1 MSETRFQELPAH
13 AQTQV
18 QQGQPWMHPRANRQ
32 IQLGD
37 GVQGSRVTIAYCYEV
52 AARKSIGLTVT
63 PEGLRVRA
71 PRWVTQKSIEA
82 CLHEKAR
89 WILEKIQAH
98 AQSSA
103 TDARAAITW
112 ANGSRIAYLGQTL
125 QLALGFA
132 GRQALLQVREPAPES
147 LAVPSGDAADWIL
160 HLPLPAHASAQQIE
174 RGVRQWL
181 RHQAL
186 HTVQQRVQVF
196 APAMGVQP
204 KRVSL
209 TSALTRWG
217 SASSSGAVRLHWRLI
232 QMPPRIL
239 DYVVIHELA
248 HLHEMNHGPQ
258 FWAWVA
264 RFMPDYAHWRAQLKA
279 IRLPRWE

>member
-1 MSETRFQELPAH
+1 MSEPRPSASPAC
-13 AQTQV
+13 AAVQV
-18 QQGQPWMHPRANRQ
+18 QQGQPWIHPRANRQ
-32 IQLGD
+32 TALAAGS
-37 GVQGSRVTIAYCYEV
+37 QGPHLAIGYLLEV

-82 CLHEKAR
+82 CLQEKAR

-98 AQSSA
+98 AQTSA
-103 TDARAAITW
+103 APAGAPIVWESGT
-112 ANGSRIAYLGQTL
+112 RIAYLGQTL

-132 GRQALLQVREPAPES
+132 GRQALLQSVAAPLDSRAQPADE
-147 LAVPSGDAADWIL
+147 VQWIL
-160 HLPLPAHASAQQIE
+160 HLPLPVHAGAIE
-174 RGVRQWL
+174 IEQAARQWL
-181 RHQAL
+181 RRQAL
-186 HTVQQRVQVF
+186 QTVLARVQVF

-209 TSALTRWG
+209 TRAQTRWG

-232 QMPPRIL
+232 QMLPAIL

-248 HLHEMNHGPQ
+248 HLHEMNHGPR

-264 RFMPDYAHWRAQLKA
+264 RFMPDYPHWRAQLKA
-279 IRLPRWE
+279 IRLPRWD